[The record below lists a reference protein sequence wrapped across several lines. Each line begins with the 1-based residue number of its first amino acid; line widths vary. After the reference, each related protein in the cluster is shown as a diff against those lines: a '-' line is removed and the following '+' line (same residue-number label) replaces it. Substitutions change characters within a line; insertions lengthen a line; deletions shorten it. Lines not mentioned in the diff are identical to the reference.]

1 MAKKIKKSALFVAL
15 LCLLGQAAC
24 SSPTPTIAPT
34 LDFNPF
40 RTEVASTVFA
50 QVTRDLALTPTITP
64 IPTEAPTTAPTA
76 TFLQVIS
83 TTPVQVTG
91 ASPVLTAT
99 LPLATFVTPAP
110 VLTDRAQWVA
120 QSVPDD
126 TIFAPNE
133 SFTMTW
139 TLKNVGN
146 STWTA
151 GYLLRYYSGD
161 LFGAA
166 KELRLGQEVLPGGTV
181 EISFKM
187 KVPAAAGKY
196 HSDWVLS
203 NENRSNFKEAV
214 FLRITVA
221 LPPTST
227 RAPAPTPTP

>member
-1 MAKKIKKSALFVAL
+1 M
-15 LCLLGQAAC
+15 
-24 SSPTPTIAPT
+24 
-34 LDFNPF
+34 
-40 RTEVASTVFA
+40 
-50 QVTRDLALTPTITP
+50 
-64 IPTEAPTTAPTA
+64 
-76 TFLQVIS
+76 
-83 TTPVQVTG
+83 
-91 ASPVLTAT
+91 TAT
-99 LPLATFVTPAP
+99 LPIVTIVTPAP

-120 QSVPDD
+120 QSVQDD
-126 TIFAPNE
+126 TVFAPNE

-166 KELRLGQEVLPGGTV
+166 KEIPLGQEVLPGGTV

-187 KVPAAAGKY
+187 KVPAAPGKY